1 MNDLALPSPITSR
14 YCAGCGIL
22 LSPDES
28 NQPFCPQ
35 CQELV
40 KIGRTWESMIKAYRK
55 IEKSEP
61 DWSAA

>member
-14 YCAGCGIL
+14 YCAGCEIL
-22 LSPDES
+22 LSPAES

-35 CQELV
+35 CAAWIEM
-40 KIGRTWESMIKAYRK
+40 GRAWESMIKAYRK